1 MNSILVAVRLLMIL
15 INYCTEYRKD
25 FREYKKYWVSYVMQ
39 FYFIL
44 GDLKIEQDSFDEKA
58 VLLRGLFNR

>member
-15 INYCTEYRKD
+15 INYCIEYWRD
-25 FREYKKYWVSYVMQ
+25 FREYEKYWVSCIRQ

-44 GDLKIEQDSFDEKA
+44 GDLKIEQDSFDKKITTPK
-58 VLLRGLFNR
+58 RTI

>member
-1 MNSILVAVRLLMIL
+1 MIL
-15 INYCTEYRKD
+15 INYCIEYWKD
-25 FREYKKYWVSYVMQ
+25 FREYKKYWVSCVRQ

>member
-1 MNSILVAVRLLMIL
+1 MIL

-25 FREYKKYWVSYVMQ
+25 FREYKKYWVSYVRQ

-44 GDLKIEQDSFDEKA
+44 GDLKIGQDSFDEKA